1 MSAEKTNVD
10 ERYLS
15 LGESFIDAAKLKCRA
30 QIANSFAKIN
40 LYRQNSVGIGDH
52 PDIMD
57 EIYNA
62 AKDGAEAR
70 DVLNFLESM

>member
-1 MSAEKTNVD
+1 MSLEKTSID
-10 ERYLS
+10 KRHLHH
-15 LGESFIDAAKLKCRA
+15 GESFVDAAKLKCRS
-30 QIANSFAKIN
+30 QIANAYAKIN
-40 LYRQNSVGIGDH
+40 LYCQNSVGIGDH

-62 AKDGAEAR
+62 AKDGAEAQ

>member
-1 MSAEKTNVD
+1 MSSEKSSVAA
-10 ERYLS
+10 RS
-15 LGESFIDAAKLKCRA
+15 LNPGESFVDAAKLKCRA
-30 QIANSFAKIN
+30 QIANSFATIN

-52 PDIMD
+52 PSVMD